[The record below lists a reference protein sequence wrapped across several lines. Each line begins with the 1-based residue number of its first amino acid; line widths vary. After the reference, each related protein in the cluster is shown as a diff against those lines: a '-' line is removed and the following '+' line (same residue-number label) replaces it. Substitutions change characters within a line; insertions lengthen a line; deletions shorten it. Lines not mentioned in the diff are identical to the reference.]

1 MLEPEKISMASLTLF
16 SLFTRHPTNFRPS
29 ENPYAQV
36 VNLHGTIKTVREF
49 TTLAVQKL
57 ERKSRGQRFSQ
68 YGRKFNKYGVNT
80 TTNDK
85 ATFIMYTAGRG
96 GGACRGY
103 FFQRQNF
110 LRSPLHHTEFL
121 TTPPPLPRHAVLT
134 RKVKYRQ
141 YDEMVER
148 WMFQIENKKQKVT
161 KGYRFL
167 WKKICKEGDLKMQA
181 LYFFEAQIPSEST
194 SATEGTGYI

>member
-29 ENPYAQV
+29 ENPYDQV
-36 VNLHGTIKTVREF
+36 VNLHGTIKTVRKF
-49 TTLAVQKL
+49 ITLAVQKL

-96 GGACRGY
+96 GGGVQMI
-103 FFQRQNF
+103 FFSKAKFFMIPPTSYRIFDN
-110 LRSPLHHTEFL
+110 
-121 TTPPPLPRHAVLT
+121 PPL
-134 RKVKYRQ
+134 
-141 YDEMVER
+141 D
-148 WMFQIENKKQKVT
+148 
-161 KGYRFL
+161 
-167 WKKICKEGDLKMQA
+167 
-181 LYFFEAQIPSEST
+181 
-194 SATEGTGYI
+194 

>member
-96 GGACRGY
+96 GGRAEDI
-103 FFQRQNF
+103 FF
-110 LRSPLHHTEFL
+110 
-121 TTPPPLPRHAVLT
+121 
-134 RKVKYRQ
+134 
-141 YDEMVER
+141 
-148 WMFQIENKKQKVT
+148 
-161 KGYRFL
+161 KG
-167 WKKICKEGDLKMQA
+167 KI
-181 LYFFEAQIPSEST
+181 F
-194 SATEGTGYI
+194 